1 MHDNELQHYGVLGMK
16 WGVRRARKLTAKA
29 DSARAK
35 GGKRN
40 EKKAAKKEAKV
51 SKIENKMAKGEK
63 VTHALLESAMLG
75 MATASIGVRLT
86 MNGQAAAGSALSTI
100 GTLGAYYNIGA
111 TIVKKSQNNKKNKK

>member
-16 WGVRRARKLTAKA
+16 WGVRRARKLNEKA
-29 DSARAK
+29 YKARAK

-40 EKKAAKKEAKV
+40 EKKADKKEAKV

-75 MATASIGVRLT
+75 MAATSVGVRLT
-86 MNGQAAAGSALSTI
+86 MSGQAAAGSALLTV
-100 GTLGAYYNIGA
+100 GMLGAYYNVGA
-111 TIVKKSQNNKKNKK
+111 TVGKKIVNNRNKD

>member
-29 DSARAK
+29 DKARAK

-40 EKKAAKKEAKV
+40 EKKADKKEAKV

-63 VTHALLESAMLG
+63 VTHALLESALLG
-75 MATASIGVRLT
+75 MATASIGVRIA
-86 MNGQAAAGSALSTI
+86 MNGQTAAGSALATI
-100 GTLGAYYNIGA
+100 GALGAYYNVGA
-111 TIVKKSQNNKKNKK
+111 TVVKKVQNNKKNKD